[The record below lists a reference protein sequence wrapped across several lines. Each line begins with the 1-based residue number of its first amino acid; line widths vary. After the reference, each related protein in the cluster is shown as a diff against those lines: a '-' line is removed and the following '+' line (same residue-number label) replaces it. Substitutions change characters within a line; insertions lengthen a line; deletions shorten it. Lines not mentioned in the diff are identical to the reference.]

1 MGKCEDMD
9 SIIDLLQK
17 MASQGI
23 PRDSN
28 TFAAALNGCDIN
40 GAADLALQLL
50 GEMEEGNFEM
60 NTPIYNSAL
69 WACLKGGQWQNTVD
83 LFNIMDKKGIKK
95 DTNSYNAVIW
105 AYENGENSRKA
116 VEMLRLMK
124 FEGLAR
130 ETISFDGA
138 LSALSKAGDWSL
150 LLELLKW
157 MKLDGLEK
165 SYVTYRLAIDTLD
178 KARKYSYIDEIYLES
193 LRSGFYS
200 PWVKKSRQLDLRGF
214 STALAKVAMKIVLMA
229 IFEGKLAVFT
239 LNITVGD
246 VVASAA
252 EFEESS
258 EIISSLNVDTLI
270 HYLEHFY
277 LESSRPSHVFGE
289 EDSSVPVPGPLVTHD
304 VQEKT
309 LTVQR
314 VIEQSEGE
322 GSVERLIVPREAL
335 V

>member
-1 MGKCEDMD
+1 
-9 SIIDLLQK
+9 
-17 MASQGI
+17 
-23 PRDSN
+23 
-28 TFAAALNGCDIN
+28 
-40 GAADLALQLL
+40 
-50 GEMEEGNFEM
+50 
-60 NTPIYNSAL
+60 
-69 WACLKGGQWQNTVD
+69 
-83 LFNIMDKKGIKK
+83 
-95 DTNSYNAVIW
+95 
-105 AYENGENSRKA
+105 
-116 VEMLRLMK
+116 MK

-246 VVASAA
+246 VVAC
-252 EFEESS
+252 E
-258 EIISSLNVDTLI
+258 
-270 HYLEHFY
+270 
-277 LESSRPSHVFGE
+277 
-289 EDSSVPVPGPLVTHD
+289 
-304 VQEKT
+304 
-309 LTVQR
+309 
-314 VIEQSEGE
+314 
-322 GSVERLIVPREAL
+322 
-335 V
+335 